1 MNRDEEKRRQN
12 PFLADGVNRNA
23 ANNGVTEL
31 FHGARGHGFAAEQA
45 NVREELYAYGGRRC
59 RRYNWLGHRG
69 GDRRSH
75 RFGSPCYRDCHRRY
89 DRRLFRQRYRQLD
102 RFIHY
107 AYPDFCTER

>member
-45 NVREELYAYGGRRC
+45 NNFYDKELR
-59 RRYNWLGHRG
+59 
-69 GDRRSH
+69 
-75 RFGSPCYRDCHRRY
+75 
-89 DRRLFRQRYRQLD
+89 
-102 RFIHY
+102 
-107 AYPDFCTER
+107 